1 MHLNPSHLVTD
12 CGIMGGGRLTVALI
26 IVFMEKAL
34 MAFYQDCDTAINC
47 GNHDGALGN

>member
-1 MHLNPSHLVTD
+1 
-12 CGIMGGGRLTVALI
+12 MGGGRLTVALI